1 MDDSTRLRSGQG
13 HVRVGIDMADV
24 GTVRDALD
32 RFGERYRQRVY
43 TPGEIEYCTYL
54 TSPSCEAERF
64 AARFA
69 AKEAVTKLLQ
79 PDGDHVA
86 WRSIEV
92 QRHDTGWCSVVLH
105 DRAAELAAHASIT
118 DISLSLSH
126 EGGLA
131 VAVAATLITGEP
143 NHAY

>member
-1 MDDSTRLRSGQG
+1 MDDSTRLTSGQG
-13 HVRVGIDMADV
+13 QVRVGIDMADV
-24 GTVRDALD
+24 ATVRDALD
-32 RFGERYRQRVY
+32 RFGERYRHRVY
-43 TPGEIEYCTYL
+43 TPGEIDYCTHL
-54 TSPSCEAERF
+54 TSLSCEAERF

-92 QRHDTGWCSVVLH
+92 LRHDTGRCSVVLR
-105 DRAAELAAHASIT
+105 DSAADLAARAGIT

-131 VAVAATLITGEP
+131 VAIAAALITGEP
-143 NHAY
+143 NHAH